1 MRAAACMA
9 GHQLAM
15 DPGDAIGQLPGIPT
29 TEPAFGLPAVW
40 IPEPAAPRPRRS
52 AAPSSTRE
60 SVIVTHL
67 TETIRT
73 HAAELLTRQE
83 TRQLLD
89 QLKELNAAVVD
100 EVVPDVLSLG
110 EIQRVL
116 QALLREGVSIRDLG
130 SIVEAIGDKARLTRD
145 PALLAEY
152 ARQALGPHDHRRR
165 TSTPRARCARS
176 RSIPRSSRRWPRRS
190 RRPPTASSWR
200 WSPTRAQALV
210 TRLAEQVE
218 TAHRPRAAGRC
229 CCARRACAATCAGS
243 ASSACRSCAVC
254 SYNEIVPGIGVE
266 TIGVVEHERHRSRR
280 HRAPTTEPGVK
291 TFRGE
296 SLEELLPQIR
306 EELGADAVVLRQREG
321 LKGGVGGFFQKRC
334 VEVDARAGAARVDTY
349 AGAAEDEDIR
359 SALDGDTPDFAEELE
374 AELEAAEDEDRFT
387 RPAGVAATA
396 PPPGIGLRPAGRRAD
411 AGAGL
416 PARHRAARRRA
427 LRQARRPGG
436 RRGPRRRRR
445 SARSSRPPRRSPSS
459 CTWPTRRCRRRPPRP
474 RPPPRPPRPRSRSL
488 SPPVAPAQPV
498 AAAEPAAAG
507 RPGPGRVRRRRGT
520 VAPAAPAR
528 PVQADTQELALVEGG
543 LSPALAADV
552 VAETV
557 SHLLPFGTPRQLKR
571 LVRQSLARRIPVQGP
586 RALGG
591 AALVLAGAGGTGK
604 TLTVARLAAAYA
616 AGSDLDVVVI
626 ALRPR
631 DGGAELAGLLAPAG
645 IAVEVAE
652 SATEAKA
659 RIAEMA
665 GRALVLVDTPAV
677 SPGDE
682 EGVKAFAADL
692 RRLKGAE
699 VHLCVPATLSAAAA
713 KRVVAAFAPL
723 KAAGIVL
730 THVDETPQVGAVVE
744 LAINGGPAL
753 TFIGRDTGLDGGL
766 ELADPA
772 SVAALVLP

>member
-1 MRAAACMA
+1 MSATV
-9 GHQLAM
+9 
-15 DPGDAIGQLPGIPT
+15 P
-29 TEPAFGLPAVW
+29 PA
-40 IPEPAAPRPRRS
+40 
-52 AAPSSTRE
+52 T
-60 SVIVTHL
+60 
-67 TETIRT
+67 
-73 HAAELLTRQE
+73 
-83 TRQLLD
+83 
-89 QLKELNAAVVD
+89 
-100 EVVPDVLSLG
+100 
-110 EIQRVL
+110 
-116 QALLREGVSIRDLG
+116 
-130 SIVEAIGDKARLTRD
+130 
-145 PALLAEY
+145 
-152 ARQALGPHDHRRR
+152 
-165 TSTPRARCARS
+165 
-176 RSIPRSSRRWPRRS
+176 
-190 RRPPTASSWR
+190 
-200 WSPTRAQALV
+200 
-210 TRLAEQVE
+210 
-218 TAHRPRAAGRC
+218 
-229 CCARRACAATCAGS
+229 
-243 ASSACRSCAVC
+243 
-254 SYNEIVPGIGVE
+254 
-266 TIGVVEHERHRSRR
+266 
-280 HRAPTTEPGVK
+280 APTTEPGVK

-306 EELGADAVVLRQREG
+306 EELGADAVILRQRDG

-334 VEVDARAGAARVDTY
+334 VEVDARAGAPRVDTY

-359 SALDGDTPDFAEELE
+359 SALDADTPDFAEELE
-374 AELEAAEDEDRFT
+374 AELEAGEDEDRFT
-387 RPAGVAATA
+387 RPGVAAPAPATA
-396 PPPGIGLRPAGRRAD
+396 SAAAPAPTGAPMLAPVFQPGVALPAGALTVKPADPAVAEGLEAPAIRALFEAAAPFAEQLHMAD
-411 AGAGL
+411 AAL
-416 PARHRAARRRA
+416 PKTAAPA
-427 LRQARRPGG
+427 PVAAAPAVAAQPVA
-436 RRGPRRRRR
+436 
-445 SARSSRPPRRSPSS
+445 AA
-459 CTWPTRRCRRRPPRP
+459 
-474 RPPPRPPRPRSRSL
+474 
-488 SPPVAPAQPV
+488 PVAPAQPV
-498 AAAEPAAAG
+498 AAAAAAVAVVEPVTAAPPVPAAPAAAE
-507 RPGPGRVRRRRGT
+507 PA
-520 VAPAAPAR
+520 APAAPAR

-557 SHLLPFGTPRQLKR
+557 SHVLPFGTPRQLKR
-571 LVRQSLARRIPVQGP
+571 LVRQALARRIPVQGP
-586 RALGG
+586 RAVGG

-699 VHLCVPATLSAAAA
+699 VHLCIPATLSAAAA
-713 KRVVAAFAPL
+713 RRVVAAFAPL
-723 KAAGIVL
+723 KPAGIAL

-753 TFIGRDTGLDGGL
+753 TFIGRDTGLEGGL